1 MEIPKIVLDYAEKHG
16 FGDIEYVGTVNGSQ
30 VYGEVHNEDENGLFA
45 PTGLPCFIL
54 LKDGKTECVDGLDA
68 LKLLGSL

>member
-1 MEIPKIVLDYAEKHG
+1 MKQIPKIVLAEAEKHRLG
-16 FGDIEYVGTVNGSQ
+16 EIEYKGEYEGAK
-30 VYGEVHNEDENGLFA
+30 VYGEVPVIDKNGLII

-68 LKLLGSL
+68 LKITL